1 MKYKKTENEDI
12 FIISRN
18 VQFLTKIT
26 WNQFS
31 TLLEFFRTLLEIVWE
46 NATLLENINTLLKIH
61 SLCLLPQK
69 AQFKPNFTVVSQHLL
84 VNEINLPSFVQP
96 WSIRVPSGTIAFYID
111 EFYCE
116 LLNTF
121 FDFLTFL
128 HQRSYHYF

>member
-1 MKYKKTENEDI
+1 MLPAYKRESICTLIYRNACILKYKKTENEDI

-31 TLLEFFRTLLEIVWE
+31 TLLEFFRTLLEIVGE

-69 AQFKPNFTVVSQHLL
+69 AQFKPNFTVMFQH
-84 VNEINLPSFVQP
+84 
-96 WSIRVPSGTIAFYID
+96 
-111 EFYCE
+111 
-116 LLNTF
+116 
-121 FDFLTFL
+121 FLD
-128 HQRSYHYF
+128 Q